1 MRLAHVADL
10 GPLAVATHKSL
21 LKRRPRF
28 LPQRV
33 LAMPEHLGAKGK
45 FMTRATLFDNGDF
58 SLHAQI
64 SSVTSPRN
72 GFALTITSQRQESRN
87 PHEEHVRF
95 FTCLEQ
101 DGLQALSDLINTALQ
116 AQLQGETV

>member
-1 MRLAHVADL
+1 M
-10 GPLAVATHKSL
+10 ATHKLL

-33 LAMPEHLGAKGK
+33 LAMPEHPGAKGN
-45 FMTRATLFDNGDF
+45 FITRATLFDNGDF

-64 SSVTSPRN
+64 SPITSPSN

-95 FTCLEQ
+95 LTCLDQE
-101 DGLQALSDLINTALQ
+101 GLQALSDLINATLQ
-116 AQLQGETV
+116 TQLQGEAA

>member
-1 MRLAHVADL
+1 M
-10 GPLAVATHKSL
+10 ATHKSL

-33 LAMPEHLGAKGK
+33 LAMPEHFGAKGN

-58 SLHAQI
+58 SLHALI
-64 SSVTSPRN
+64 SPVTSPSN

-95 FTCLEQ
+95 FTCLDQE
-101 DGLQALSDLINTALQ
+101 GLQALSELIKATLQ
-116 AQLQGETV
+116 TRLQGKEA

>member
-1 MRLAHVADL
+1 
-10 GPLAVATHKSL
+10 
-21 LKRRPRF
+21 
-28 LPQRV
+28 
-33 LAMPEHLGAKGK
+33 MPEHPGAKGN

-64 SSVTSPRN
+64 SPVTSPSN

-95 FTCLEQ
+95 FTCLDQE
-101 DGLQALSDLINTALQ
+101 GLQALSELINATLQ
-116 AQLQGETV
+116 TQLQGEVA